1 MEESWG
7 TRQFQDS
14 AVEDSRE
21 AKSLAR
27 MADRLLE
34 HPELS
39 FSSAV
44 GSGLRRAAWRIFSKE
59 EVDLSCGHYRQTAKR

>member
-7 TRQFQDS
+7 SREFKDS
-14 AVEDSRE
+14 AVEDKRE

-34 HPELS
+34 YPELA

-44 GSGLRRAAWRIFSKE
+44 GSGLRRAAWRIFS
-59 EVDLSCGHYRQTAKR
+59 